1 MLLPKNKAEGSS
13 KLPQNRKKKKIMSND
28 VIDDVVLRMLRKD
41 AAIEIS
47 EWSCEEYSF
56 SLQSIKHLQ
65 YFHPEFFPVIF
76 KSNQISIIIFIIYSN
91 FA

>member
-13 KLPQNRKKKKIMSND
+13 ELPQNRKKKIISND

-65 YFHPEFFPVIF
+65 CFHPEFFL
-76 KSNQISIIIFIIYSN
+76 
-91 FA
+91 